1 MKTLTVDEIEV
12 PVDVIVEV
20 SNLLNEKGITN
31 ELRGGNEEEAT
42 VTVQIQYDRKDAD
55 EKEAVMQIEEM
66 ISEYHGYSDEEKNE
80 ED

>member
-20 SNLLNEKGITN
+20 SNLLNEHGITN
-31 ELRGGNEEEAT
+31 ELRGGNEEEET
-42 VTVQIQYDRKDAD
+42 VTIQIQYDRKDVD

-66 ISEYHGYSDEEKNE
+66 ISDYHGYDDEKENE

>member
-20 SNLLNEKGITN
+20 SNLLNEHGITN

-66 ISEYHGYSDEEKNE
+66 INEYHGYSDKEES